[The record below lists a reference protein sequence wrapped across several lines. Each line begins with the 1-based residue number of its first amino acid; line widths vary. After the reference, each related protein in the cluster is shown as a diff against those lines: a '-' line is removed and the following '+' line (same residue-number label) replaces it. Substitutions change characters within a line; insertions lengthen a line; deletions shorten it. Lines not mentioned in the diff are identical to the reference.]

1 MVIKFL
7 KLEMLNFKGVR
18 GGRAIEFNDTV
29 TLILGANRTGKTTV
43 SDAVQWVLFGKN
55 SEGVSNF
62 GIKTR
67 DENGVV
73 IPELDHEVTLT
84 LTVDGREITLKRC
97 WSEKWSK
104 PKKQD
109 EKVLT
114 GHSASF
120 FVDGNKYTE
129 TDYIAYIESLCS
141 ESLFRAITNPE
152 YFPKLT
158 PDKQRTLLTKMV
170 GEVSESSV
178 ADGNESFT
186 AMLQEMNGQKLE
198 EYNKQLSYKKSKI
211 NEELERI
218 PVRIAEQE
226 REITQLTPEI
236 INWGKIEQ
244 DINATDAAIER
255 IIEEIADRSKTVDS
269 DYDAKA
275 QERMAINSLR
285 AEVQDI
291 EFKAQR
297 AFTTDKQEKEKAISS
312 AQYAVNSITDEI
324 KSLNARKGMAETT
337 LVQIEEKKKDFRKRW
352 SETDAQEFAVDES
365 EFICPTCKRRFDDED
380 VQKTIEQMRSDFN
393 LKKSSTLEQLQT
405 EADGIKRQIAAT
417 EATINSYA
425 DKIAE
430 LEDKMPTA
438 KEALDKA
445 QKVFVQSV
453 DVRLSENASYVS
465 LKEEIIKR
473 TEELNKPI
481 EPTEEDKQAE
491 EMTRNLNA
499 DRLALQQ
506 KRNEL
511 SKQLDVRDTIAK
523 KRKRIAEL
531 QDEEKTLNIQL
542 SELESKEE
550 IAKEFTKAII
560 TELESKVNALFT
572 NVRFTMFEH
581 KLNGS
586 LKPTCECSVGGVPYS
601 DLNKADKINA
611 GIDIINAICSYNNVY
626 APCFIDNAESINDVL
641 PMKSQAIHLI
651 VSRDKQLTVI
661 K

>member
-7 KLEMLNFKGVR
+7 RLKMLNFKGSR
-18 GGRAIEFNDTV
+18 GERTIEFNDTV
-29 TLILGANRTGKTTV
+29 TLILGANRTGKTTIA
-43 SDAVQWVLFGKN
+43 DAVQWVLFGKN
-55 SEGVSNF
+55 SEGKSDF

-67 DENGVV
+67 DEKGVV
-73 IPELDHEVTLT
+73 IPEIDHEVTLT
-84 LTVDGREITLKRC
+84 LTADGREIELKRC
-97 WSEKWSK
+97 WAEKWSK

-114 GHSASF
+114 GHSASYF
-120 FVDGNKYTE
+120 IDGNKFTE

-158 PDKQRTLLTKMV
+158 PDKQRALLTKMV
-170 GEVSESSV
+170 GEVSEASV
-178 ADGNESFT
+178 ADGNEGFT
-186 AMLQEMNGQKLE
+186 AMLQEMNGQKIE
-198 EYNKQLSYKKSKI
+198 EYNKQLSYRKTKI

-218 PVRIAEQE
+218 PVRISEQE
-226 REITQLTPEI
+226 SEITKLIPEFV
-236 INWGKIEQ
+236 NWGKIEQ
-244 DINATDAAIER
+244 DITATDAAIER
-255 IIEEIADRSKTVDS
+255 IIEEIADNSKTVDS
-269 DYDAKA
+269 DYDVKA
-275 QERMAINSLR
+275 QERTAINSLR

-297 AFTTDKQEKEKAISS
+297 AFTTANQEKEKTISS
-312 AQYAVNSITDEI
+312 AKHELNSITDEI
-324 KSLNARKGMAETT
+324 KSLNSRKGMAETT

-352 SETDAQEFAVDES
+352 SETDTLEFTVDES
-365 EFICPTCKRRFDDED
+365 EFICPTCKRRFDDAD
-380 VQKTIEQMRSDFN
+380 VQKTIEKMRDTFN
-393 LKKSSTLEQLQT
+393 TNKASTLEKLQT
-405 EADGIKRQIAAT
+405 EADNIKKQIFET
-417 EATINSYA
+417 EATIKSYT

-430 LEDKMPTA
+430 LEVRIPAA

-445 QKVFVQSV
+445 QGIVVQTV
-453 DVRLSENASYVS
+453 DERLSQNENYTS
-465 LKEEIIKR
+465 LKDEIIKR
-473 TEELNKPI
+473 TEELNKPV
-481 EPTEEDKQAE
+481 EPTDEEKQAE
-491 EMTRNLNA
+491 EIARNLNS
-499 DRLALQQ
+499 DRLTLQK
-506 KRNEL
+506 KRDEL
-511 SKQLDVRDTIAK
+511 KKQLDVRDIVAK
-523 KRKRIAEL
+523 KRERITEL
-531 QDEEKTLNIQL
+531 QEEEKTLNTQL

-581 KLNGS
+581 KLNGA
-586 LKPTCECSVGGVPYS
+586 LKPACECSVGGVPYS
-601 DLNKADKINA
+601 DLNNADKINA

>member
-7 KLEMLNFKGVR
+7 RLKMLNFKGSKGER
-18 GGRAIEFNDTV
+18 TIEFNDTV
-29 TLILGANRTGKTTV
+29 TLILGANRTGKTTIA
-43 SDAVQWVLFGKN
+43 DAVQWVLFGKN
-55 SEGVSNF
+55 SEGKSDF

-67 DENGVV
+67 DEKGVV
-73 IPELDHEVTLT
+73 IPEIDHEVTLT
-84 LTVDGREITLKRC
+84 LTADGREIELKRC
-97 WSEKWSK
+97 WAEKWSK

-114 GHSASF
+114 GHSASYF
-120 FVDGNKYTE
+120 IDGNKFTE

-158 PDKQRTLLTKMV
+158 PDKQRALLTKMV
-170 GEVSESSV
+170 GEVSEASV
-178 ADGNESFT
+178 ADGNEGFT
-186 AMLQEMNGQKLE
+186 AMLQEMNGQKIE
-198 EYNKQLSYKKSKI
+198 EYNKQLSYRKTKI

-218 PVRIAEQE
+218 PVRISEQE
-226 REITQLTPEI
+226 SEITKLIPEFV
-236 INWGKIEQ
+236 NWGKIEQ
-244 DINATDAAIER
+244 DITATDAAIER
-255 IIEEIADRSKTVDS
+255 IIEEIADNSKTVDS
-269 DYDAKA
+269 DYDVKA
-275 QERMAINSLR
+275 QERTAINSLR

-297 AFTTDKQEKEKAISS
+297 AFTTANQEKEKTISS
-312 AQYAVNSITDEI
+312 AKHELNSITDEI
-324 KSLNARKGMAETT
+324 KSLNSRKGMAETT

-352 SETDAQEFAVDES
+352 SETDTLEFTVDES
-365 EFICPTCKRRFDDED
+365 EFICPTCKRRFDDAD
-380 VQKTIEQMRSDFN
+380 VQKTIEKMRDTFN
-393 LKKSSTLEQLQT
+393 TNKASTLEKLQT
-405 EADGIKRQIAAT
+405 EADNIKKLIFET
-417 EATINSYA
+417 EATIKSYT

-430 LEDKMPTA
+430 LEVRIPAA

-445 QKVFVQSV
+445 QGIVVQTV
-453 DVRLSENASYVS
+453 DERLSQNENYTS
-465 LKEEIIKR
+465 LKDEIIKR
-473 TEELNKPI
+473 TEELNKPV
-481 EPTEEDKQAE
+481 EPTDEEKQAE
-491 EMTRNLNA
+491 EIARNLNS
-499 DRLALQQ
+499 DRLTLQK
-506 KRNEL
+506 KRDEL
-511 SKQLDVRDTIAK
+511 KKQLDVRDIVAK
-523 KRKRIAEL
+523 KRERITEL
-531 QDEEKTLNIQL
+531 QEEEKTLNTQL

-581 KLNGS
+581 KLNGA

-601 DLNKADKINA
+601 DLNNADKINA

>member
-7 KLEMLNFKGVR
+7 RLKMLNFKGSR
-18 GGRAIEFNDTV
+18 GERTIEFNDTV
-29 TLILGANRTGKTTV
+29 TLILGANRTGKTTIA
-43 SDAVQWVLFGKN
+43 DAVQWVLFGKN
-55 SEGVSNF
+55 SEGKSDF

-67 DENGVV
+67 DEKGVV
-73 IPELDHEVTLT
+73 IPEIDHEVTLT
-84 LTVDGREITLKRC
+84 LTADGREIELKRC
-97 WSEKWSK
+97 WAEKWSK

-114 GHSASF
+114 GHSASYF
-120 FVDGNKYTE
+120 IDGNKFTE

-158 PDKQRTLLTKMV
+158 PDKQRALLTKMV
-170 GEVSESSV
+170 GKVSEASV
-178 ADGNESFT
+178 ADGNEGFT
-186 AMLQEMNGQKLE
+186 AMLQEMNGQKIE
-198 EYNKQLSYKKSKI
+198 EYNKQLSYRKTKI

-218 PVRIAEQE
+218 PVRISEQE
-226 REITQLTPEI
+226 SEITKLIPEFV
-236 INWGKIEQ
+236 NWGKIEQ
-244 DINATDAAIER
+244 DITATDAAIER
-255 IIEEIADRSKTVDS
+255 IIEEIADNSKTVDS
-269 DYDAKA
+269 DYDVKA
-275 QERMAINSLR
+275 QERTAINSLR

-297 AFTTDKQEKEKAISS
+297 AFTTANQEKEKTISS
-312 AQYAVNSITDEI
+312 AKHELNSITDEI
-324 KSLNARKGMAETT
+324 KSLNSRKGMAETT

-352 SETDAQEFAVDES
+352 SETDTLEFTVDES
-365 EFICPTCKRRFDDED
+365 EFICPTCKRRFDDAD
-380 VQKTIEQMRSDFN
+380 VQKTIEKMRDTFN
-393 LKKSSTLEQLQT
+393 TNKASTLEKLQT
-405 EADGIKRQIAAT
+405 EADNIKKQIFET
-417 EATINSYA
+417 EATIKSYT

-430 LEDKMPTA
+430 LEVRIPAA

-445 QKVFVQSV
+445 QGIVVQTV
-453 DVRLSENASYVS
+453 DERLSQNENYTS
-465 LKEEIIKR
+465 LKDEIIKR
-473 TEELNKPI
+473 TEELNKPV
-481 EPTEEDKQAE
+481 EPTDEEKQAE
-491 EMTRNLNA
+491 EIARNLNS
-499 DRLALQQ
+499 DRLTLQK
-506 KRNEL
+506 KRDEL
-511 SKQLDVRDTIAK
+511 KKQLDVRDIVAK
-523 KRKRIAEL
+523 KRERITEL
-531 QDEEKTLNIQL
+531 QEEEKTLNTQL

-581 KLNGS
+581 KLNGA

-601 DLNKADKINA
+601 DLNNADKINA

>member
-1 MVIKFL
+1 MVIKILRL
-7 KLEMLNFKGVR
+7 KMLNFKGVR
-18 GGRAIEFNDTV
+18 GERTIEFNDTV

-43 SDAVQWVLFGKN
+43 ADAVQWVLFGKN
-55 SEGVSNF
+55 SEGDTTF

-67 DENGVV
+67 DANGVV

-84 LTVDGREITLKRC
+84 ITADGREIELKRC
-97 WSEKWSK
+97 WAEKWSK

-114 GHSASF
+114 GHSASYF
-120 FVDGNKYTE
+120 IDGNKYTE

-158 PDKQRTLLTKMV
+158 PDKQRALLTKMV
-170 GEVSESSV
+170 GEVNEASV
-178 ADGNESFT
+178 ADGNKGFT
-186 AMLQEMNGQKLE
+186 AMLHEMNGQKLE
-198 EYNKQLSYKKSKI
+198 EYNKQLSYRKAKI

-218 PVRIAEQE
+218 PVRISEQE
-226 REITQLTPEI
+226 SEITKLTPEF

-244 DINATDAAIER
+244 DIDATDAAIER
-255 IIEEIADRSKTVDS
+255 IIDEIADHSKTVDS
-269 DYDAKA
+269 DYDVKA

-285 AEVQDI
+285 AEVQDV

-297 AFTTDKQEKEKAISS
+297 AFTIANQEKEKAINS
-312 AQYAVNSITDEI
+312 AKHELNSITDEV
-324 KSLNARKGMAETT
+324 KSLIARRGMAETT

-352 SETDAQEFAVDES
+352 NDTDSLEFTVDES
-365 EFICPTCKRRFDDED
+365 EFVCPTCKRRFDDTD
-380 VQKTIEQMRSDFN
+380 VQRTLDQMRGAFN
-393 LKKSSTLEQLQT
+393 TNKASTLEKLQT
-405 EADGIKRQIAAT
+405 EADSIKRQTADT
-417 EATINSYA
+417 EATIQSYT

-430 LEDKMPTA
+430 LETKIPA
-438 KEALDKA
+438 AQEALVKA
-445 QKVFVQSV
+445 QEIVVQTV
-453 DVRLSENASYVS
+453 DARLSQNERYTSIKA
-465 LKEEIIKR
+465 EIIKR
-473 TEELNKPI
+473 TEELNKPV
-481 EPTEEDKQAE
+481 EPTEEEKQAE
-491 EMTRNLNA
+491 ETSRNLNS
-499 DRLALQQ
+499 DRLTLQK
-506 KRNEL
+506 KRDEL
-511 SKQLDVRDTIAK
+511 KKQLDVRDTITK
-523 KRKRIAEL
+523 KRERIAEL
-531 QDEEKTLNIQL
+531 QEQEKTLNIQL

-550 IAKEFTKAII
+550 ISKEFTKAII

-581 KLNGS
+581 KLNGA

-601 DLNKADKINA
+601 DLNNADKINA

-641 PMKSQAIHLI
+641 PMRSQAIHLI

>member
-7 KLEMLNFKGVR
+7 RLKMLNFKGSKGER
-18 GGRAIEFNDTV
+18 TIEFNDTV
-29 TLILGANRTGKTTV
+29 TLILGANRTGKTTIA
-43 SDAVQWVLFGKN
+43 DAVQWVLFGKN
-55 SEGVSNF
+55 SEGKSDF

-67 DENGVV
+67 DEKGVV
-73 IPELDHEVTLT
+73 IPEIDHEVTLT
-84 LTVDGREITLKRC
+84 LTADGREIELKRC
-97 WSEKWSK
+97 WAEKWSK

-114 GHSASF
+114 GHSASYF
-120 FVDGNKYTE
+120 IDGNKFTE

-158 PDKQRTLLTKMV
+158 PDKQRALLTKMV
-170 GEVSESSV
+170 GEVSEASV
-178 ADGNESFT
+178 ADGNEGFT
-186 AMLQEMNGQKLE
+186 AMLQEMNGQKIE
-198 EYNKQLSYKKSKI
+198 EYNKQLSYRKTKI

-218 PVRIAEQE
+218 PVRISEQE
-226 REITQLTPEI
+226 SEITKLIPEFV
-236 INWGKIEQ
+236 NWGKIEQ
-244 DINATDAAIER
+244 DITATDAAIER
-255 IIEEIADRSKTVDS
+255 IIEEIADNSKTVDS
-269 DYDAKA
+269 DYDVKA
-275 QERMAINSLR
+275 QERTAINSLR

-297 AFTTDKQEKEKAISS
+297 AFTTANQEKEKTISS
-312 AQYAVNSITDEI
+312 AKHELNSITDEI
-324 KSLNARKGMAETT
+324 KSLNSRKGMAETT

-352 SETDAQEFAVDES
+352 SETDTLEFTVDES
-365 EFICPTCKRRFDDED
+365 EFICPTCKRRFDDAD
-380 VQKTIEQMRSDFN
+380 VQKTIEKMRDTFN
-393 LKKSSTLEQLQT
+393 TNKASTLEKLQT
-405 EADGIKRQIAAT
+405 EADNIKKQIFET
-417 EATINSYA
+417 EATIKSYT

-430 LEDKMPTA
+430 LEVIIPAA

-445 QKVFVQSV
+445 QGIVVQTV
-453 DVRLSENASYVS
+453 DERLSQNENYTS
-465 LKEEIIKR
+465 LKDEIIKR
-473 TEELNKPI
+473 TGELNKPV
-481 EPTEEDKQAE
+481 EPTDEEKQAE
-491 EMTRNLNA
+491 EIARNLNS
-499 DRLALQQ
+499 DRLTLQK
-506 KRNEL
+506 KRDEL
-511 SKQLDVRDTIAK
+511 KKQLDVRDIVAK
-523 KRKRIAEL
+523 KRERITEL
-531 QDEEKTLNIQL
+531 QEEEKTLNTQL

-581 KLNGS
+581 KLNGA

-601 DLNKADKINA
+601 DLNNADKINA

>member
-7 KLEMLNFKGVR
+7 RLKMLNFKGSR
-18 GGRAIEFNDTV
+18 GERTIEFNDTV
-29 TLILGANRTGKTTV
+29 TLILGANRTGKTTIA
-43 SDAVQWVLFGKN
+43 DAVQWVLFGKN
-55 SEGVSNF
+55 SEGKSDF

-67 DENGVV
+67 DEKGVV
-73 IPELDHEVTLT
+73 IPEIDHEVTLT
-84 LTVDGREITLKRC
+84 LTADGREIELKRC
-97 WSEKWSK
+97 WAEKWSK

-114 GHSASF
+114 GHSASYF
-120 FVDGNKYTE
+120 IDGNKFTE

-158 PDKQRTLLTKMV
+158 PDKQRALLTKMV
-170 GEVSESSV
+170 GEVNEASV
-178 ADGNESFT
+178 ADGNEGFT
-186 AMLQEMNGQKLE
+186 AMLQEMNGQKIE
-198 EYNKQLSYKKSKI
+198 EYNKQLSYKKTKI

-218 PVRIAEQE
+218 PVRISEQE
-226 REITQLTPEI
+226 SEITKLIPEFV
-236 INWGKIEQ
+236 NWAKLEQ
-244 DINATDAAIER
+244 DITATDAAIER
-255 IIEEIADRSKTVDS
+255 IIEEIADNSKTVDS
-269 DYDAKA
+269 DYDVKA
-275 QERMAINSLR
+275 QERAAINSLR

-291 EFKAQR
+291 EFKTQR
-297 AFTTDKQEKEKAISS
+297 AFTTANQEKEKVISS
-312 AQYAVNSITDEI
+312 AKHALNSITDEI
-324 KSLNARKGMAETT
+324 KSLNSRKGMAETT

-352 SETDAQEFAVDES
+352 SETDALEFTVDES
-365 EFICPTCKRRFDDED
+365 EFICPTCKRRFDDAD
-380 VQKTIEQMRSDFN
+380 VQKTIEKMRDTFN
-393 LKKSSTLEQLQT
+393 TNKASTLEKLQT
-405 EADGIKRQIAAT
+405 EADNIKKLIFET
-417 EATINSYA
+417 EATIKSYT

-430 LEDKMPTA
+430 LEVNIPAA

-445 QKVFVQSV
+445 QGIVVQTV
-453 DVRLSENASYVS
+453 DERLSQNENYTS
-465 LKEEIIKR
+465 LKDEIIKR
-473 TEELNKPI
+473 TEELNKPV
-481 EPTEEDKQAE
+481 EPTDEEKQAE
-491 EMTRNLNA
+491 EIARNLNS
-499 DRLALQQ
+499 DRLTLQK
-506 KRNEL
+506 KRDEL
-511 SKQLDVRDTIAK
+511 KKQLDVRGIVAK
-523 KRKRIAEL
+523 KRERITEL
-531 QDEEKTLNIQL
+531 QEEEKTLNIQL

-581 KLNGS
+581 KLNGA

-601 DLNKADKINA
+601 DLNNADKINA

>member
-1 MVIKFL
+1 MVIKILRL
-7 KLEMLNFKGVR
+7 KMLNFKGVR
-18 GGRAIEFNDTV
+18 GERTIEFNDTV
-29 TLILGANRTGKTTV
+29 TLILGANRTGKTTIA
-43 SDAVQWVLFGKN
+43 DAVQWVLFGKN
-55 SEGVSNF
+55 SEGDTTF

-73 IPELDHEVTLT
+73 IPEIDHEVTLT
-84 LTVDGREITLKRC
+84 LTADGREIELKRC
-97 WSEKWSK
+97 WAEKWSK

-114 GHSASF
+114 GHSASYF
-120 FVDGNKYTE
+120 IDGNKYTE

-158 PDKQRTLLTKMV
+158 PDKQRALLTKMV
-170 GEVSESSV
+170 GEVSEESV

-186 AMLQEMNGQKLE
+186 SMLQEMNGQKLE
-198 EYNKQLSYKKSKI
+198 EYNKQLSYKKTKI
-211 NEELERI
+211 KEELERI
-218 PVRIAEQE
+218 PVRISEQE
-226 REITQLTPEI
+226 SEITKLTPEFV
-236 INWGKIEQ
+236 NWGKVEL
-244 DINATDAAIER
+244 DIKATDAAIER
-255 IIEEIADRSKTVDS
+255 IIEEIADHSKTVDS

-275 QERMAINSLR
+275 QERTAINSLR
-285 AEVQDI
+285 ADVQDI

-297 AFTTDKQEKEKAISS
+297 AFATANQEKER
-312 AQYAVNSITDEI
+312 AVNGAKHELNSITDEI

-352 SETDAQEFAVDES
+352 NDTDALEFTVDES
-365 EFICPTCKRRFDDED
+365 EFICPTCKRRFDDAD
-380 VQKTIEQMRSDFN
+380 VQKTIEKMRSAFN
-393 LKKSSTLEQLQT
+393 TNKASTLEKLQT
-405 EADGIKRQIAAT
+405 EADSIKKQTAET
-417 EATINSYA
+417 EATIKSYT
-425 DKIAE
+425 DKITE
-430 LEDKMPTA
+430 LEAKIPAA

-445 QKVFVQSV
+445 QSITVQTV
-453 DVRLSENASYVS
+453 DEQLSQNVKYTS
-465 LKEEIIKR
+465 LKAEIINR
-473 TEELNKPI
+473 TEDLNKPV
-481 EPTEEDKQAE
+481 EPTDEEKQAE
-491 EMTRNLNA
+491 EIARNLNS
-499 DRLALQQ
+499 DRLKLQS
-506 KRNEL
+506 KRDEL
-511 SKQLDVRDTIAK
+511 KKQLDVRETIAK
-523 KRKRIAEL
+523 KRERIAEL
-531 QDEEKTLNIQL
+531 QEEEKTLNIQL

-581 KLNGS
+581 KLNGA

-601 DLNKADKINA
+601 DLNNADKINA

>member
-7 KLEMLNFKGVR
+7 RLKMLNFKGSR
-18 GGRAIEFNDTV
+18 GERTIEFNDTV
-29 TLILGANRTGKTTV
+29 TLILGANRTGKTTIA
-43 SDAVQWVLFGKN
+43 DAVQWVLFGKN
-55 SEGVSNF
+55 SEGKSDF

-67 DENGVV
+67 DEKGVV
-73 IPELDHEVTLT
+73 IPEIDHEVTLT
-84 LTVDGREITLKRC
+84 LTADGREIELKRC
-97 WSEKWSK
+97 WAEKWSK

-114 GHSASF
+114 GHSASYF
-120 FVDGNKYTE
+120 IDGNKFTE

-158 PDKQRTLLTKMV
+158 PDKQRALLTKMV
-170 GEVSESSV
+170 GEVNEASV
-178 ADGNESFT
+178 ADGNEGFT
-186 AMLQEMNGQKLE
+186 AMLQEMNGQKIE
-198 EYNKQLSYKKSKI
+198 EYNKQLSYKKTKI

-218 PVRIAEQE
+218 PVRISEQE
-226 REITQLTPEI
+226 SEITKLIPEFV
-236 INWGKIEQ
+236 NWGKIEQ
-244 DINATDAAIER
+244 DITATDAAIER
-255 IIEEIADRSKTVDS
+255 IIEEIADNSKTVDS
-269 DYDAKA
+269 DYDVKA
-275 QERMAINSLR
+275 QERAAINSLR

-291 EFKAQR
+291 EFKTQR
-297 AFTTDKQEKEKAISS
+297 AFTTANQEKEKVISS
-312 AQYAVNSITDEI
+312 AKHALNSITDEI
-324 KSLNARKGMAETT
+324 KSLNSRKGMAETT

-352 SETDAQEFAVDES
+352 SETDALEFTVDES
-365 EFICPTCKRRFDDED
+365 EFICPTCKRRFDDAD
-380 VQKTIEQMRSDFN
+380 VQKTIEKMRDTFN
-393 LKKSSTLEQLQT
+393 TNKASTLEKLQT
-405 EADGIKRQIAAT
+405 EADNIKKQIFET
-417 EATINSYA
+417 EATIKSYT

-430 LEDKMPTA
+430 LEVNIPAA

-445 QKVFVQSV
+445 QSIVVQTV
-453 DVRLSENASYVS
+453 DERLSQNENYTS
-465 LKEEIIKR
+465 LKDEIIKR
-473 TEELNKPI
+473 TEELNKPV
-481 EPTEEDKQAE
+481 EPTDEEKKAE
-491 EMTRNLNA
+491 EIARSLNS
-499 DRLALQQ
+499 DRLTLQK
-506 KRNEL
+506 KRDEL
-511 SKQLDVRDTIAK
+511 KKQLDVRDIVAK
-523 KRKRIAEL
+523 KRERITEL
-531 QDEEKTLNIQL
+531 QEEEKTLNIQL

-601 DLNKADKINA
+601 DLNNADKINA

>member
-1 MVIKFL
+1 MVIKIL
-7 KLEMLNFKGVR
+7 RLRMLNFKGVR
-18 GGRAIEFNDTV
+18 GERTIEFNDTV

-43 SDAVQWVLFGKN
+43 ADAVQWVLFGKN
-55 SEGVSNF
+55 SEGDTTF

-67 DENGVV
+67 DANGVV

-84 LTVDGREITLKRC
+84 ITADGREIELKRC
-97 WSEKWSK
+97 WAEKWSK

-114 GHSASF
+114 GHSASYF
-120 FVDGNKYTE
+120 IDGNKYTE

-158 PDKQRTLLTKMV
+158 PDKQRALLTKMV
-170 GEVSESSV
+170 GEVSEVSV
-178 ADGNESFT
+178 ADGNEGFT

-198 EYNKQLSYKKSKI
+198 EYNKQLSYRKAKI

-218 PVRIAEQE
+218 PVRISEQE
-226 REITQLTPEI
+226 GEITKLTPEFV
-236 INWGKIEQ
+236 NWGKIEQ
-244 DINATDAAIER
+244 DIKATNAAIER

-269 DYDAKA
+269 DYDTKA
-275 QERMAINSLR
+275 QERTAINSLR

-297 AFTTDKQEKEKAISS
+297 AFTTANQEKEKAISS
-312 AQYAVNSITDEI
+312 AKHELNSITDEI
-324 KSLNARKGMAETT
+324 KSLNSRKGMAETT

-352 SETDAQEFAVDES
+352 NETDALEFTVDES
-365 EFICPTCKRRFDDED
+365 EFICPTCKRRFDDAD
-380 VQKTIEQMRSDFN
+380 VQKTIEKMRDTFN
-393 LKKSSTLEQLQT
+393 TNKASTLEKLQT
-405 EADGIKRQIAAT
+405 EADSIKKQIFET
-417 EATINSYA
+417 EATIKSYTN
-425 DKIAE
+425 KIAE
-430 LEDKMPTA
+430 LEVKLPAA
-438 KEALDKA
+438 KEALVKA
-445 QKVFVQSV
+445 QEVIVQTV
-453 DVRLSENASYVS
+453 DARLSQNESYTS
-465 LKEEIIKR
+465 LKEEIAHR
-473 TEELNKPI
+473 TEELNKPV
-481 EPTEEDKQAE
+481 EEAKQVE
-491 EMTRNLNA
+491 EATRNLNS
-499 DRLALQQ
+499 DRLALQS
-506 KRNEL
+506 KRDEL
-511 SKQLDVRDTIAK
+511 NKQLDVRDIIA
-523 KRKRIAEL
+523 RKRERITEL
-531 QDEEKTLNIQL
+531 QEQEKTLNIQL

-560 TELESKVNALFT
+560 TELENKVNALFT

-626 APCFIDNAESINDVL
+626 APCFIDNAESINDIL

>member
-7 KLEMLNFKGVR
+7 RLKMLNFKGSR
-18 GGRAIEFNDTV
+18 GERTIEFNDTV
-29 TLILGANRTGKTTV
+29 TLILGANRTGKTTIA
-43 SDAVQWVLFGKN
+43 DAVQWVLFGKN
-55 SEGVSNF
+55 SEGKSDF

-67 DENGVV
+67 DEKGVV
-73 IPELDHEVTLT
+73 IPEIDHEVTLT
-84 LTVDGREITLKRC
+84 LTADGREIELKRC
-97 WSEKWSK
+97 WAEKWSK

-114 GHSASF
+114 GHSASYF
-120 FVDGNKYTE
+120 IDGNKFTE

-158 PDKQRTLLTKMV
+158 PDKQRALLTKMV
-170 GEVSESSV
+170 GEVNEASV
-178 ADGNESFT
+178 ADGNEGFT
-186 AMLQEMNGQKLE
+186 AMLQEMNGQKIE
-198 EYNKQLSYKKSKI
+198 EYNKQLSYKKTKI

-218 PVRIAEQE
+218 PVRISEQE
-226 REITQLTPEI
+226 SEITKLIPEFV
-236 INWGKIEQ
+236 NWAKLEQ
-244 DINATDAAIER
+244 DITATAAAIER
-255 IIEEIADRSKTVDS
+255 IIEEIADNSKTVDS
-269 DYDAKA
+269 DYDVKA
-275 QERMAINSLR
+275 QERAAINSLR

-291 EFKAQR
+291 EFKTQR
-297 AFTTDKQEKEKAISS
+297 AFTTANQEKEKVISS
-312 AQYAVNSITDEI
+312 AKHALNSITDEI
-324 KSLNARKGMAETT
+324 KSLNSRKGMAETT

-352 SETDAQEFAVDES
+352 SETDALEFTVDES
-365 EFICPTCKRRFDDED
+365 EFICPTCKRRFDDAD
-380 VQKTIEQMRSDFN
+380 VQKTIEKMRDTFN
-393 LKKSSTLEQLQT
+393 TNKASTLEKLQT
-405 EADGIKRQIAAT
+405 EADNIKKLIFET
-417 EATINSYA
+417 EATIKSYT

-430 LEDKMPTA
+430 LEVNIPAA

-445 QKVFVQSV
+445 QGIVVQTV
-453 DVRLSENASYVS
+453 DERLSQNENYTS
-465 LKEEIIKR
+465 LKDEIIKR
-473 TEELNKPI
+473 TEELNKPV
-481 EPTEEDKQAE
+481 EPTDEEKQAE
-491 EMTRNLNA
+491 EIARNLNS
-499 DRLALQQ
+499 DRLTLQK
-506 KRNEL
+506 KRDEL
-511 SKQLDVRDTIAK
+511 KKQLDVRGIVAK
-523 KRKRIAEL
+523 KRERITEL
-531 QDEEKTLNIQL
+531 QEEEKTLNIQL

-581 KLNGS
+581 KLNGA

-601 DLNKADKINA
+601 DLNNADKINA

>member
-1 MVIKFL
+1 MVIKILRL
-7 KLEMLNFKGVR
+7 KMLNFKGAR
-18 GGRAIEFNDTV
+18 GERTIEFNDTV

-43 SDAVQWVLFGKN
+43 ADAVQWVLFGKN
-55 SEGVSNF
+55 SDGDTTF

-84 LTVDGREITLKRC
+84 ITADGREVELKRC
-97 WSEKWSK
+97 YSEKWSK

-114 GHSASF
+114 GHSTSYF
-120 FVDGNKYTE
+120 IDGNKYTE

-158 PDKQRTLLTKMV
+158 PDKQRALLTKMV
-170 GEVSESSV
+170 GEVNELSV
-178 ADGNESFT
+178 ANGNESFT
-186 AMLQEMNGQKLE
+186 AMLQDMNGQKLE
-198 EYNKQLSYKKSKI
+198 EYNKQLSYKKTKI

-218 PVRIAEQE
+218 PVRISEQE
-226 REITQLTPEI
+226 SEIAKINPEFV
-236 INWGKIEQ
+236 NWGKIEEE
-244 DINATDAAIER
+244 IKATDAAIER
-255 IIEEIADRSKTVDS
+255 IIEEIADRSKTVDT

-291 EFKAQR
+291 EFKVQR
-297 AFTTDKQEKEKAISS
+297 AFTTANQEKEKAISS
-312 AQYAVNSITDEI
+312 AEHVLNSIMDEI

-352 SETDAQEFAVDES
+352 NEAATLEFTVDES
-365 EFICPTCKRRFDDED
+365 EFICPTCKRKFDDAD
-380 VQKTIEQMRSDFN
+380 VQSTLERMRSDFN
-393 LKKSSTLEQLQT
+393 TNKASMLERLQT
-405 EADGIKRQIAAT
+405 EADSIKKQTADT
-417 EATINSYA
+417 EATIKSYI

-430 LEDKMPTA
+430 LEAKLPAA
-438 KEALDKA
+438 KEALAKA
-445 QKVFVQSV
+445 QEVVV
-453 DVRLSENASYVS
+453 ETIDMRLSQHKNYSS
-465 LKEEIIKR
+465 IKTEIIKR
-473 TEELNKPI
+473 TEELNKPV
-481 EPTEEDKQAE
+481 EPTEEEKQAE
-491 EMTRNLNA
+491 EMIRNLNS
-499 DRLALQQ
+499 DRLALQK
-506 KRNEL
+506 KRDEL
-511 SKQLDVRDTIAK
+511 NKQLDVRDIIA
-523 KRKRIAEL
+523 RKRERITEL
-531 QDEEKTLNIQL
+531 QEQEKTLNIQL

-560 TELESKVNALFT
+560 TELENKVNALFS

-601 DLNKADKINA
+601 DLNNADKINA

-626 APCFIDNAESINDVL
+626 APCFIDNAESINDIL

>member
-7 KLEMLNFKGVR
+7 RLKMLNFKGSR
-18 GGRAIEFNDTV
+18 GERTIEFNDTV

-43 SDAVQWVLFGKN
+43 ADAVQWVLFGKN
-55 SEGVSNF
+55 SEGKSDF

-73 IPELDHEVTLT
+73 IPEIDHEVTLT
-84 LTVDGREITLKRC
+84 LTADGREIELKRC
-97 WSEKWSK
+97 WAEKWSK

-114 GHSASF
+114 GHSASYF
-120 FVDGNKYTE
+120 IDGNKFTE

-158 PDKQRTLLTKMV
+158 PDKQRALLTKMV
-170 GEVSESSV
+170 GEVSEASV
-178 ADGNESFT
+178 ADGNEGFT
-186 AMLQEMNGQKLE
+186 AMLQEMNGQKIE
-198 EYNKQLSYKKSKI
+198 EYNKQLSYKKTKI

-218 PVRIAEQE
+218 PVRISEQE
-226 REITQLTPEI
+226 SEITKLIPEFV
-236 INWGKIEQ
+236 NWAKIEQ
-244 DINATDAAIER
+244 DITATDAAIER
-255 IIEEIADRSKTVDS
+255 IIEEIADNSKTVDS
-269 DYDAKA
+269 DYDVKA
-275 QERMAINSLR
+275 QERAAINSLR

-291 EFKAQR
+291 EFKTQR
-297 AFTTDKQEKEKAISS
+297 AFTTANQEKEKVISS
-312 AQYAVNSITDEI
+312 AKHALNSITDEI
-324 KSLNARKGMAETT
+324 KSLNSRKGMAETT

-352 SETDAQEFAVDES
+352 SETDALEFTVDES
-365 EFICPTCKRRFDDED
+365 EFICPTCKRRFDDAD
-380 VQKTIEQMRSDFN
+380 VQKTIEKMRDTFN
-393 LKKSSTLEQLQT
+393 TNKASTLEKLQT
-405 EADGIKRQIAAT
+405 EADNIKKLIFET
-417 EATINSYA
+417 EATIKSYT

-430 LEDKMPTA
+430 LEVNIPAA

-445 QKVFVQSV
+445 QGIVVQTV
-453 DVRLSENASYVS
+453 DERLSQNENYTS
-465 LKEEIIKR
+465 LKNEIIKR
-473 TEELNKPI
+473 TEELNKPV
-481 EPTEEDKQAE
+481 EPTDEEKQAE
-491 EMTRNLNA
+491 EIARNLNS
-499 DRLALQQ
+499 DRLTLQK
-506 KRNEL
+506 KRDEL
-511 SKQLDVRDTIAK
+511 KKQLDVRGIVAK
-523 KRKRIAEL
+523 KRERITEL
-531 QDEEKTLNIQL
+531 QEEEKTLNIQL

-581 KLNGS
+581 KLNGA

>member
-7 KLEMLNFKGVR
+7 RLKMLNFKGSR
-18 GGRAIEFNDTV
+18 GERTIEFNDTV
-29 TLILGANRTGKTTV
+29 TLILGANRTGKTTIA
-43 SDAVQWVLFGKN
+43 DAVQWVLFGKN
-55 SEGVSNF
+55 SEGKSDF

-67 DENGVV
+67 DEKGVV
-73 IPELDHEVTLT
+73 IPEIDHEVTLT
-84 LTVDGREITLKRC
+84 LTADGREIELKRC
-97 WSEKWSK
+97 WAEKWSK

-114 GHSASF
+114 GHSASYF
-120 FVDGNKYTE
+120 IDGNKFTE

-158 PDKQRTLLTKMV
+158 PDKQRALLTKMV
-170 GEVSESSV
+170 GEVNEASV
-178 ADGNESFT
+178 ADGNEGFT
-186 AMLQEMNGQKLE
+186 AMLQEMNGQKIE
-198 EYNKQLSYKKSKI
+198 EYNKQLSYKKTKI

-218 PVRIAEQE
+218 PVRISEQE
-226 REITQLTPEI
+226 SEITKLIPEFV
-236 INWGKIEQ
+236 NWAKIEQ
-244 DINATDAAIER
+244 DITATDAAIER
-255 IIEEIADRSKTVDS
+255 IIEEIADNSKTVDS
-269 DYDAKA
+269 DYDVKA
-275 QERMAINSLR
+275 QERAAINSLR

-291 EFKAQR
+291 EFKTQR
-297 AFTTDKQEKEKAISS
+297 AFTTANQEKEKVISS
-312 AQYAVNSITDEI
+312 AKHALNSITDEI
-324 KSLNARKGMAETT
+324 KSLNSRKGMAETT

-352 SETDAQEFAVDES
+352 SETDALEFTVDES
-365 EFICPTCKRRFDDED
+365 EFICPTCKRRFDDAD
-380 VQKTIEQMRSDFN
+380 VQKTIEKMRDTFN
-393 LKKSSTLEQLQT
+393 TNKASTLEKLQT
-405 EADGIKRQIAAT
+405 EADNIKKLIFET
-417 EATINSYA
+417 EATIKSYT

-430 LEDKMPTA
+430 LEVNIPAA

-445 QKVFVQSV
+445 QGIVVQTV
-453 DVRLSENASYVS
+453 DERLSQNENYTS
-465 LKEEIIKR
+465 LKDEIIKR
-473 TEELNKPI
+473 TEELNKPV
-481 EPTEEDKQAE
+481 EPTDEEKQAE
-491 EMTRNLNA
+491 EIARNLNS
-499 DRLALQQ
+499 DRLTLQK
-506 KRNEL
+506 KRDEL
-511 SKQLDVRDTIAK
+511 KKQLDVRGIVAK
-523 KRKRIAEL
+523 KRERITEL
-531 QDEEKTLNIQL
+531 QEEEKTLNIQL

-581 KLNGS
+581 KLNGA

-601 DLNKADKINA
+601 DLNNADKINA

>member
-1 MVIKFL
+1 MVIKIL
-7 KLEMLNFKGVR
+7 RLRMLNFKGVR
-18 GGRAIEFNDTV
+18 GERTIEFNDTV

-43 SDAVQWVLFGKN
+43 ADAVQWVLFGKN
-55 SEGVSNF
+55 SEGDTTF

-67 DENGVV
+67 DANGVV

-84 LTVDGREITLKRC
+84 ITADGREIELKRC
-97 WSEKWSK
+97 WAEKWSK

-114 GHSASF
+114 GHSASYF
-120 FVDGNKYTE
+120 IDGNKYTE

-158 PDKQRTLLTKMV
+158 PDKQRALLTKMV
-170 GEVSESSV
+170 GEVSEVSV
-178 ADGNESFT
+178 A
-186 AMLQEMNGQKLE
+186 
-198 EYNKQLSYKKSKI
+198 EYNKQLSYRKAKI

-218 PVRIAEQE
+218 PVRISEQE
-226 REITQLTPEI
+226 GEITKLTPEFV
-236 INWGKIEQ
+236 NWGKIEQ
-244 DINATDAAIER
+244 DIKATNAAIER

-269 DYDAKA
+269 DYDTKA
-275 QERMAINSLR
+275 QERTAINSLR

-297 AFTTDKQEKEKAISS
+297 AFTTANQEKEKAISS
-312 AQYAVNSITDEI
+312 AKHELNSITDEI
-324 KSLNARKGMAETT
+324 KSLNSRKGMAETT

-352 SETDAQEFAVDES
+352 NETDALEFTVDES
-365 EFICPTCKRRFDDED
+365 EFICPTCKRRFDDAD
-380 VQKTIEQMRSDFN
+380 VQKTIEKMRDTFN
-393 LKKSSTLEQLQT
+393 TNKASTLEKLQT
-405 EADGIKRQIAAT
+405 EADSIKKQIFET
-417 EATINSYA
+417 EATIKSYTN
-425 DKIAE
+425 KIAE
-430 LEDKMPTA
+430 LEVKLPAA
-438 KEALDKA
+438 KEALVKA
-445 QKVFVQSV
+445 QEVIVQTV
-453 DVRLSENASYVS
+453 DARLSQNESYTS
-465 LKEEIIKR
+465 LKEEIAHR
-473 TEELNKPI
+473 TEALNKPV
-481 EPTEEDKQAE
+481 EEAKQVE
-491 EMTRNLNA
+491 EATRNLNS
-499 DRLALQQ
+499 DRLALQS
-506 KRNEL
+506 KRDEL
-511 SKQLDVRDTIAK
+511 NKQLDVRDIIA
-523 KRKRIAEL
+523 RKRERITEL
-531 QDEEKTLNIQL
+531 QEQEKTLNIQL

-560 TELESKVNALFT
+560 TELENKVNALFT

-626 APCFIDNAESINDVL
+626 APCFIDNAESINDIL

>member
-7 KLEMLNFKGVR
+7 RLKMLNFKGSR
-18 GGRAIEFNDTV
+18 GERTIEFNDTV
-29 TLILGANRTGKTTV
+29 TLILGANRTGKTTIA
-43 SDAVQWVLFGKN
+43 DAVQWVLFGKN
-55 SEGVSNF
+55 SEGKSDF

-67 DENGVV
+67 DEKGVV
-73 IPELDHEVTLT
+73 IPEIDHEVTLT
-84 LTVDGREITLKRC
+84 LTADGREIELKRC
-97 WSEKWSK
+97 WAEKWSK

-114 GHSASF
+114 GHSASYF
-120 FVDGNKYTE
+120 IDGNKFTE

-158 PDKQRTLLTKMV
+158 PDKQRALLTKMV
-170 GEVSESSV
+170 GEVSEASV
-178 ADGNESFT
+178 ADGNEGFT
-186 AMLQEMNGQKLE
+186 AMLQEMNGQKIE
-198 EYNKQLSYKKSKI
+198 EYNKQLSYRKTKI

-218 PVRIAEQE
+218 PVRISEQE
-226 REITQLTPEI
+226 SEITKLIPEFV
-236 INWGKIEQ
+236 NWGKIEQ
-244 DINATDAAIER
+244 DITATDAAIER
-255 IIEEIADRSKTVDS
+255 IIEEIADNSKTVDS
-269 DYDAKA
+269 DYDVKA
-275 QERMAINSLR
+275 QERTAINSLR

-297 AFTTDKQEKEKAISS
+297 AFTTANQEKEKTISS
-312 AQYAVNSITDEI
+312 AKHELNSITDEI
-324 KSLNARKGMAETT
+324 KSLNSRKGMAETT

-352 SETDAQEFAVDES
+352 SETDTLEFTVDES
-365 EFICPTCKRRFDDED
+365 EFICPTCKRRFDDAD
-380 VQKTIEQMRSDFN
+380 VQKTIEKMRDTFN
-393 LKKSSTLEQLQT
+393 TNKASTLEKLQT
-405 EADGIKRQIAAT
+405 EADNIKKQIFET
-417 EATINSYA
+417 EATIKSYT

-430 LEDKMPTA
+430 LEVRIPAA

-445 QKVFVQSV
+445 QGIVVQTV
-453 DVRLSENASYVS
+453 DERLSQNENYTS
-465 LKEEIIKR
+465 LKDEIIKR
-473 TEELNKPI
+473 TEELNKPV
-481 EPTEEDKQAE
+481 EPTDEEKQAE
-491 EMTRNLNA
+491 EIARNLNS
-499 DRLALQQ
+499 DRLTLQK
-506 KRNEL
+506 KRDEL
-511 SKQLDVRDTIAK
+511 KKQLDVRDIVAK
-523 KRKRIAEL
+523 KRERITEL
-531 QDEEKTLNIQL
+531 QEEEKTLNTQL

-581 KLNGS
+581 KLNGA

-601 DLNKADKINA
+601 DLNNADKINA

>member
-7 KLEMLNFKGVR
+7 RLKMLNFKGSR
-18 GGRAIEFNDTV
+18 GERTIEFNDTV

-43 SDAVQWVLFGKN
+43 ADAVQWVLFGKN
-55 SEGVSNF
+55 SEGKSDF

-73 IPELDHEVTLT
+73 IPEIDHEVTLT
-84 LTVDGREITLKRC
+84 LTADGREIELKRC
-97 WSEKWSK
+97 WAEKWSK

-114 GHSASF
+114 GHSASYF
-120 FVDGNKYTE
+120 IDGNKFTE

-158 PDKQRTLLTKMV
+158 PDKQRALLTKMV
-170 GEVSESSV
+170 GEVSEASV
-178 ADGNESFT
+178 ADGNEGFT
-186 AMLQEMNGQKLE
+186 AMLQEMNGQKIE
-198 EYNKQLSYKKSKI
+198 EYNKQLSYRKTKI
-211 NEELERI
+211 NEELEHI
-218 PVRIAEQE
+218 PVRISEQE
-226 REITQLTPEI
+226 SEITKLIPEFV
-236 INWGKIEQ
+236 NWGKIEQ
-244 DINATDAAIER
+244 DITATDAAIER
-255 IIEEIADRSKTVDS
+255 IIEEIADNSKTVDS
-269 DYDAKA
+269 DYDVKA
-275 QERMAINSLR
+275 QERAAINSLR

-291 EFKAQR
+291 EFKTQR
-297 AFTTDKQEKEKAISS
+297 AFTTANQEKEKVISS
-312 AQYAVNSITDEI
+312 AKHALNSITDEI
-324 KSLNARKGMAETT
+324 KSLNSRKGMAETT

-352 SETDAQEFAVDES
+352 SETDALEFTVDES
-365 EFICPTCKRRFDDED
+365 EFICPTCKRRFDDAD
-380 VQKTIEQMRSDFN
+380 VQKTIEKMRDTFN
-393 LKKSSTLEQLQT
+393 TNKASTLEKLQT
-405 EADGIKRQIAAT
+405 EADNIKKLIFET
-417 EATINSYA
+417 EATIKSYT

-430 LEDKMPTA
+430 LEVNIPAA

-445 QKVFVQSV
+445 QGIVVQTV
-453 DVRLSENASYVS
+453 DERLSQNENYTS
-465 LKEEIIKR
+465 LKNEIIKR
-473 TEELNKPI
+473 TEELNKPV
-481 EPTEEDKQAE
+481 EPTDEEKQADE
-491 EMTRNLNA
+491 IARNLNS
-499 DRLALQQ
+499 DRLTLQK
-506 KRNEL
+506 KRDEL
-511 SKQLDVRDTIAK
+511 KKQLDVRGIVAK
-523 KRKRIAEL
+523 KRERITEL
-531 QDEEKTLNIQL
+531 QEEEKTLNIQL

-581 KLNGS
+581 KLNGA

>member
-7 KLEMLNFKGVR
+7 RLKMLNFKGSR
-18 GGRAIEFNDTV
+18 GERTIEFNDTV
-29 TLILGANRTGKTTV
+29 TLILGANRTGKTTIA
-43 SDAVQWVLFGKN
+43 DAVQWVLFGKN
-55 SEGVSNF
+55 SEGKSDF

-73 IPELDHEVTLT
+73 IPEIDHEVTLT
-84 LTVDGREITLKRC
+84 LTADGREIELKRC
-97 WSEKWSK
+97 WAEKWSK

-114 GHSASF
+114 GHSASYF
-120 FVDGNKYTE
+120 IDGNKFTE

-158 PDKQRTLLTKMV
+158 PDKQRALLTKMV
-170 GEVSESSV
+170 GEVNEASV
-178 ADGNESFT
+178 ADGNEEFT
-186 AMLQEMNGQKLE
+186 AMLQEMNGQKIE
-198 EYNKQLSYKKSKI
+198 EYNKQLSYRKTKI

-218 PVRIAEQE
+218 PVRISEQE
-226 REITQLTPEI
+226 SEITKLIPEFV
-236 INWGKIEQ
+236 NWGKIEQ
-244 DINATDAAIER
+244 DITATDAAIER
-255 IIEEIADRSKTVDS
+255 IIEEIADNSKTVDS
-269 DYDAKA
+269 DYDVKA
-275 QERMAINSLR
+275 QERAAINSLR

-297 AFTTDKQEKEKAISS
+297 AFTTANQEKEKAISS
-312 AQYAVNSITDEI
+312 AKHELNSITDEI
-324 KSLNARKGMAETT
+324 KSLNSRKGMAETA

-352 SETDAQEFAVDES
+352 NETDALEFTVDES
-365 EFICPTCKRRFDDED
+365 EFICPTCKRRFDDAD
-380 VQKTIEQMRSDFN
+380 VQKTIEKMRDTFN
-393 LKKSSTLEQLQT
+393 TNKASTLEKLQA
-405 EADGIKRQIAAT
+405 EADSIKKQIFET
-417 EATINSYA
+417 EATIKSYTN
-425 DKIAE
+425 KIAE
-430 LEDKMPTA
+430 LEVNIPAA

-445 QKVFVQSV
+445 QGIVVQTV
-453 DVRLSENASYVS
+453 DERLSQNENYAS
-465 LKEEIIKR
+465 LKDRIIKR
-473 TEELNKPI
+473 TEELNKPV
-481 EPTEEDKQAE
+481 EATDEEKQAE
-491 EMTRNLNA
+491 EIARNLNS
-499 DRLALQQ
+499 DRLTLQK
-506 KRNEL
+506 KRDEL
-511 SKQLDVRDTIAK
+511 KKQLDVRDIVAK
-523 KRKRIAEL
+523 KRERITEL
-531 QDEEKTLNIQL
+531 QEQEKVLNTQL

-560 TELESKVNALFT
+560 TELESKVNALFA

-581 KLNGS
+581 KLNGA

-601 DLNKADKINA
+601 DLNNADKINA

-626 APCFIDNAESINDVL
+626 APCFIDNAESINDIL

>member
-1 MVIKFL
+1 MVIKILRL
-7 KLEMLNFKGVR
+7 KMLNFKGVR
-18 GGRAIEFNDTV
+18 GERTIEFNDTV
-29 TLILGANRTGKTTV
+29 TLILGANRTGKTTIA
-43 SDAVQWVLFGKN
+43 DAVQWVLFGKN
-55 SEGVSNF
+55 SEGDTTF

-73 IPELDHEVTLT
+73 IPEIDHEVTLT
-84 LTVDGREITLKRC
+84 LTADGREIELKRC
-97 WSEKWSK
+97 WAEKWSK

-114 GHSASF
+114 GHSASYF
-120 FVDGNKYTE
+120 IDGNKYTE

-158 PDKQRTLLTKMV
+158 PDKQRALLTKMV
-170 GEVSESSV
+170 GEVSEESV

-186 AMLQEMNGQKLE
+186 SMLQEMNGQKLE
-198 EYNKQLSYKKSKI
+198 EYNKQLSYKKTKI
-211 NEELERI
+211 KEELERI
-218 PVRIAEQE
+218 PVRISEQE
-226 REITQLTPEI
+226 SEITKLTPEFV
-236 INWGKIEQ
+236 NWGKVEL
-244 DINATDAAIER
+244 DIKATDAAIER
-255 IIEEIADRSKTVDS
+255 IIEEIADHSKTVDS

-275 QERMAINSLR
+275 QERTAINSLR
-285 AEVQDI
+285 ADVQDI

-297 AFTTDKQEKEKAISS
+297 AFATANQEKER
-312 AQYAVNSITDEI
+312 AVNGAKHELNSITDEI

-352 SETDAQEFAVDES
+352 NDTDALEFTVDES
-365 EFICPTCKRRFDDED
+365 EFICPTCKRRFDDAD
-380 VQKTIEQMRSDFN
+380 VQKIIEKMRSAFN
-393 LKKSSTLEQLQT
+393 TNKASTLEKLQT
-405 EADGIKRQIAAT
+405 EADSIKKQTAET
-417 EATINSYA
+417 EATIKSYT
-425 DKIAE
+425 DKITE
-430 LEDKMPTA
+430 LEAKIPAA

-445 QKVFVQSV
+445 QSITVQTV
-453 DVRLSENASYVS
+453 DEQLSQNVKYTS
-465 LKEEIIKR
+465 LKAEIIKR
-473 TEELNKPI
+473 TEDLNKPV
-481 EPTEEDKQAE
+481 EPTDEEKQAE
-491 EMTRNLNA
+491 EIARNLNS
-499 DRLALQQ
+499 DRLKLQS
-506 KRNEL
+506 KRDEL
-511 SKQLDVRDTIAK
+511 KKQLDVRETIAK
-523 KRKRIAEL
+523 KRERIAEL
-531 QDEEKTLNIQL
+531 QEEEKTLNIQL

-581 KLNGS
+581 KLNGA

-601 DLNKADKINA
+601 DLNNADKINA

>member
-1 MVIKFL
+1 MVIKIL
-7 KLEMLNFKGVR
+7 RLRMLNFKGVR
-18 GGRAIEFNDTV
+18 GERTIEFNDTV

-43 SDAVQWVLFGKN
+43 ADAVQWVLFGKN
-55 SEGVSNF
+55 SEGDTTF

-67 DENGVV
+67 DANGVV

-84 LTVDGREITLKRC
+84 ITADGREIELKRC
-97 WSEKWSK
+97 WAEKWSK

-114 GHSASF
+114 GHSASYF
-120 FVDGNKYTE
+120 IDGNKYTE

-158 PDKQRTLLTKMV
+158 PDKQRALLTKMV
-170 GEVSESSV
+170 GEVSEVSV
-178 ADGNESFT
+178 ADGNEGFT

-198 EYNKQLSYKKSKI
+198 EYNKQLSYRKAKI

-218 PVRIAEQE
+218 PVRISEQE
-226 REITQLTPEI
+226 GEITKLTPEFV
-236 INWGKIEQ
+236 NWGKIEQ
-244 DINATDAAIER
+244 DIKATNAAIER

-269 DYDAKA
+269 DYDTKA
-275 QERMAINSLR
+275 QERTAINSLR

-297 AFTTDKQEKEKAISS
+297 AFTTANQEKEKAISS
-312 AQYAVNSITDEI
+312 AKHELNSITDEI
-324 KSLNARKGMAETT
+324 KSLNSRKGMAETT

-352 SETDAQEFAVDES
+352 NETDALEFTVDES
-365 EFICPTCKRRFDDED
+365 EFICPTCKRRFDDAD
-380 VQKTIEQMRSDFN
+380 VQKTIEKMRDTFN
-393 LKKSSTLEQLQT
+393 TNKASTLEKLQT
-405 EADGIKRQIAAT
+405 EADSIKKQIFET
-417 EATINSYA
+417 EATIKSYTN
-425 DKIAE
+425 KIAE
-430 LEDKMPTA
+430 LEVKLPAA
-438 KEALDKA
+438 KEALVKA
-445 QKVFVQSV
+445 QEVIVQTV
-453 DVRLSENASYVS
+453 DARLSQNESYTS
-465 LKEEIIKR
+465 LKEEIAHR
-473 TEELNKPI
+473 TEELNKPV
-481 EPTEEDKQAE
+481 EEAKQVE
-491 EMTRNLNA
+491 EATRNLNS
-499 DRLALQQ
+499 DRLALQS
-506 KRNEL
+506 KRDEL
-511 SKQLDVRDTIAK
+511 NKQLDVRDIIA
-523 KRKRIAEL
+523 RKRERITEL
-531 QDEEKTLNIQL
+531 QEQEKTLNIQL

-560 TELESKVNALFT
+560 TELENKVNALFT

-581 KLNGS
+581 KLNGA

-601 DLNKADKINA
+601 DLNNADKINA

>member
-7 KLEMLNFKGVR
+7 RLKMLNFKGSKGER
-18 GGRAIEFNDTV
+18 TIEFNDTV
-29 TLILGANRTGKTTV
+29 TLILGANRTGKTTIA
-43 SDAVQWVLFGKN
+43 DAVQWVLFGKN
-55 SEGVSNF
+55 SEGKSDF

-67 DENGVV
+67 DEKGVV
-73 IPELDHEVTLT
+73 IPEIDHEVTLT
-84 LTVDGREITLKRC
+84 LTADGREIELKRC
-97 WSEKWSK
+97 WAEKWSK

-114 GHSASF
+114 GHSASYF
-120 FVDGNKYTE
+120 IDGNKFTE

-158 PDKQRTLLTKMV
+158 PDKQRALLTKMV
-170 GEVSESSV
+170 GEVSEASV
-178 ADGNESFT
+178 ADGNEGFT
-186 AMLQEMNGQKLE
+186 AMLQEMNGQKIE
-198 EYNKQLSYKKSKI
+198 EYNKQLSYRKTKI

-218 PVRIAEQE
+218 PVRISEQE
-226 REITQLTPEI
+226 SEITKLIPEFV
-236 INWGKIEQ
+236 NWGKIEQ
-244 DINATDAAIER
+244 DITATDAAIER
-255 IIEEIADRSKTVDS
+255 IIEEIADNSKTVDS
-269 DYDAKA
+269 DYDVKA
-275 QERMAINSLR
+275 QERTAINSLR

-297 AFTTDKQEKEKAISS
+297 AFTTANQEKEKTISS
-312 AQYAVNSITDEI
+312 AKHELNSITDEI
-324 KSLNARKGMAETT
+324 KSLNSRKGMAETT

-352 SETDAQEFAVDES
+352 SETDTLEFTVDES
-365 EFICPTCKRRFDDED
+365 EFICPTCKRRFDDAD
-380 VQKTIEQMRSDFN
+380 VQKTIEKMRDTFN
-393 LKKSSTLEQLQT
+393 TNKASTLEKLQT
-405 EADGIKRQIAAT
+405 EADNIKKQIFET
-417 EATINSYA
+417 EATIKSYT

-430 LEDKMPTA
+430 LEVRIPAA

-445 QKVFVQSV
+445 QGIVVQTV
-453 DVRLSENASYVS
+453 DERLSQNENYTS
-465 LKEEIIKR
+465 LKDEIIKR
-473 TEELNKPI
+473 TEELNKPV
-481 EPTEEDKQAE
+481 EPTDEEKQAE
-491 EMTRNLNA
+491 EIARNLNS
-499 DRLALQQ
+499 DRLTLQK
-506 KRNEL
+506 KRDEL
-511 SKQLDVRDTIAK
+511 KKQLDVRDIVAK
-523 KRKRIAEL
+523 KRERITEL
-531 QDEEKTLNIQL
+531 QEEEKTLNTQL

-581 KLNGS
+581 KLNGA

-601 DLNKADKINA
+601 DLNNADKINA

>member
-1 MVIKFL
+1 MVIKIL
-7 KLEMLNFKGVR
+7 RLRMLNFKGVR
-18 GGRAIEFNDTV
+18 GERTIEFNDTV

-43 SDAVQWVLFGKN
+43 ADAVQWVLFGKN
-55 SEGVSNF
+55 SEGDTTF

-67 DENGVV
+67 DANGVV

-84 LTVDGREITLKRC
+84 ITADGREIELKRC
-97 WSEKWSK
+97 WAEKWSK

-114 GHSASF
+114 GHSASYF
-120 FVDGNKYTE
+120 IDGNKYTE

-158 PDKQRTLLTKMV
+158 PDKQRALLTKMV
-170 GEVSESSV
+170 GEVSEVSV
-178 ADGNESFT
+178 ADGNEGFT

-198 EYNKQLSYKKSKI
+198 EYNKQLSYRKAKI

-218 PVRIAEQE
+218 PVRISEQE
-226 REITQLTPEI
+226 GEITKLTPEFV
-236 INWGKIEQ
+236 NWGKIEQ
-244 DINATDAAIER
+244 DIKATNAAIER

-269 DYDAKA
+269 DYDTKA
-275 QERMAINSLR
+275 QERTAINSLR

-297 AFTTDKQEKEKAISS
+297 AFTTANQEKEKAISS
-312 AQYAVNSITDEI
+312 AKHELNSITDEI
-324 KSLNARKGMAETT
+324 KSLNSRKGMAETT

-352 SETDAQEFAVDES
+352 NETDALEFTVDES
-365 EFICPTCKRRFDDED
+365 EFICPTCKRRFDDAD
-380 VQKTIEQMRSDFN
+380 VQKTIEKMRDTFN
-393 LKKSSTLEQLQT
+393 TNKASTLEKLQT
-405 EADGIKRQIAAT
+405 EADSIKKQIFET
-417 EATINSYA
+417 EATIKSYTN
-425 DKIAE
+425 KIAE
-430 LEDKMPTA
+430 LEVKLPAA
-438 KEALDKA
+438 KEALVKA
-445 QKVFVQSV
+445 QEVIVQTV
-453 DVRLSENASYVS
+453 DARLSQNESYTS
-465 LKEEIIKR
+465 LKEEIAHR
-473 TEELNKPI
+473 TEALNKPV
-481 EPTEEDKQAE
+481 EEAKQVE
-491 EMTRNLNA
+491 EATRNLNS
-499 DRLALQQ
+499 DRLALQS
-506 KRNEL
+506 KRDEL
-511 SKQLDVRDTIAK
+511 NKQLDVRDIIA
-523 KRKRIAEL
+523 RKRERITEL
-531 QDEEKTLNIQL
+531 QEQEKTLNIQL

-560 TELESKVNALFT
+560 TELENKVNALFT

-626 APCFIDNAESINDVL
+626 APCFIDNAESINDIL

>member
-1 MVIKFL
+1 MVIKILRL
-7 KLEMLNFKGVR
+7 KMLNFKGVR
-18 GGRAIEFNDTV
+18 GERTIEFNDTV
-29 TLILGANRTGKTTV
+29 TLILGANRTGKTTIA
-43 SDAVQWVLFGKN
+43 DAVQWVLFGKN
-55 SEGVSNF
+55 SEGDTTF

-73 IPELDHEVTLT
+73 IPEIDHEVTLT
-84 LTVDGREITLKRC
+84 LTADGREIELKRC
-97 WSEKWSK
+97 WAEKWSK

-114 GHSASF
+114 GHSASYF
-120 FVDGNKYTE
+120 IDGNKYTE

-158 PDKQRTLLTKMV
+158 PDKQRALLTKMV
-170 GEVSESSV
+170 GEVSEESV

-186 AMLQEMNGQKLE
+186 SMLQEMNGQKLE
-198 EYNKQLSYKKSKI
+198 EYNKQLSYKKTKI
-211 NEELERI
+211 KEELERI
-218 PVRIAEQE
+218 PVRISEQE
-226 REITQLTPEI
+226 SEITKLTPEFV
-236 INWGKIEQ
+236 NWGKVEL
-244 DINATDAAIER
+244 DIKATDAAIER
-255 IIEEIADRSKTVDS
+255 IIEEIADHSKTVDS

-275 QERMAINSLR
+275 QERTAINSLR
-285 AEVQDI
+285 ADVQDI

-297 AFTTDKQEKEKAISS
+297 AFATANQEKER
-312 AQYAVNSITDEI
+312 AVNGAKHELNSITDEI

-352 SETDAQEFAVDES
+352 NDTDALEFTVDES
-365 EFICPTCKRRFDDED
+365 EFICPTCKRRFDDAD
-380 VQKTIEQMRSDFN
+380 VQKTIEKMRSAFN
-393 LKKSSTLEQLQT
+393 TNKASTLEKLQT
-405 EADGIKRQIAAT
+405 EADSIKKQTAET
-417 EATINSYA
+417 EATIKSYT
-425 DKIAE
+425 DKITE
-430 LEDKMPTA
+430 LEAKIPAA

-445 QKVFVQSV
+445 QSITVQTV
-453 DVRLSENASYVS
+453 DEQLSQNVKYTS
-465 LKEEIIKR
+465 LKAEIIKR
-473 TEELNKPI
+473 TEDLNKPV
-481 EPTEEDKQAE
+481 ESTDEEKQAE
-491 EMTRNLNA
+491 EIARNLNS
-499 DRLALQQ
+499 DRLKLQS
-506 KRNEL
+506 KRDEL
-511 SKQLDVRDTIAK
+511 KKQLDVRETIAK
-523 KRKRIAEL
+523 KRERIAEL
-531 QDEEKTLNIQL
+531 QEEEKTLNIQL

-581 KLNGS
+581 KLNGA

-601 DLNKADKINA
+601 DLNNADKINA